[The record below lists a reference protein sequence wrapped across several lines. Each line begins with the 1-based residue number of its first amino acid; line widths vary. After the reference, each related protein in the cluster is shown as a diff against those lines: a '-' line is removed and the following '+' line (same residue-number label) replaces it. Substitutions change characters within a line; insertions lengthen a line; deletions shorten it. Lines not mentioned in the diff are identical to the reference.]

1 MFDLVLRQRP
11 MRAVHK
17 AAAVALLWAAAL
29 PAAHA
34 AANFVPGA
42 ACQPALNEG
51 RFQVYQ
57 GNHGVQNKGTETFNV
72 VCPVVRPSGPGGV
85 TVWVDGWVAA
95 NTTITCL
102 LNSSAYDGSTTAY
115 RMFSFTAPSTAAVTS
130 FDKILTMN
138 VDEADDTSYQT
149 VMCSLPP
156 HRKGMIRGLLVK
168 T

>member
-1 MFDLVLRQRP
+1 MSHPVPHQRP
-11 MRAVHK
+11 VRALL
-17 AAAVALLWAAAL
+17 AASAFALLWAAAL

-42 ACQPALNEG
+42 ACQPTLNDA
-51 RFQVYQ
+51 RYQVYQ
-57 GNHGVQNKGTETFNV
+57 GNHGVQNRGSESFNV
-72 VCPVVRPSGPGGV
+72 VCPVVRPAGPGGI
-85 TVWVDGWVAA
+85 TVWVDGWVTA

-115 RMFSFTAPSTAAVTS
+115 RIFTFTGPATAAVTP
-130 FDKILTMN
+130 FDKQLTMS

-156 HRKGMIRGLLVK
+156 NRKAMIRGLMVK